1 LRPKD
6 APLTVDGA
14 LIQKPAEKPAGAL
27 DESLL
32 GGALAKKPRGISQ
45 SASGIAPA
53 SRISVTPKSPRET
66 AQWFEKFLAAFAP
79 RAPAQS

>member
-1 LRPKD
+1 LRPLD
-6 APLTVDGA
+6 DLPPADGA

-32 GGALAKKPRGISQ
+32 GGALAKKPRGISH
-45 SASGIAPA
+45 STSGIAPA
-53 SRISVTPKSPRET
+53 SRTSVTPKSPREI